1 MGRRTPRL
9 NSLLKEVISEVIHRQ
24 MHHNKYINEFVTI
37 TRVDITED
45 LAFAKV
51 FVTVLDR
58 KTHKKEAAKAAE
70 MHRKLVVDELNRR
83 SRSIAHASMKKVVM
97 RLFPVLTFELD
108 ASIDKEIRMEELLS
122 QISKERTARQ
132 KETSS

>member
-9 NSLLKEVISEVIHRQ
+9 NSLLKEVISEVIHRDI
-24 MHHNKYINEFVTI
+24 HHNKYINEFVTI

-51 FVTVLDR
+51 FVSVLGKGTD
-58 KTHKKEAAKAAE
+58 TNKKRVIE
-70 MHRKLVVDELNRR
+70 ELNHL
-83 SRSIAHASMKKVVM
+83 SRSIAHAAMKKVVM

-108 ASIDKEIRMEELLS
+108 TSIDKEIHMEELLS
-122 QISKERTARQ
+122 KISKERAARQ
-132 KETSS
+132 SKETS